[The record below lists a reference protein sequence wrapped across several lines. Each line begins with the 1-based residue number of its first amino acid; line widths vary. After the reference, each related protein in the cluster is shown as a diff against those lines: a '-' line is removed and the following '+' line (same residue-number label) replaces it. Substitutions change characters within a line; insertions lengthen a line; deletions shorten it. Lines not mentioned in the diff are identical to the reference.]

1 LVVVGRLAAI
11 ALAVA
16 FAPGACSGR
25 VSTTPRNSGA
35 DPVVHDYRI
44 VTTERGPR
52 GGRLVLL
59 DESGKR
65 LADLT
70 RSATDCA
77 MDLNPAWSPDGRHVL
92 FASTRG
98 YTLDPDRPPP
108 TNLWIIEVGVGEEPR
123 RLTSGP
129 GSDGDPRWLPSGDG
143 IIFVSDRA
151 GSLDLYR
158 AKLDLDG
165 APRLRGQPQRLT
177 RDGGAERSPAISA
190 DGRSVAYMSIDGGSS
205 RIRELDLSNLRS
217 RDLTSGPFDVTPRF
231 APEGRVVAF
240 SRRDPD
246 RNLMEL
252 VLYDLDR
259 DERRELPELA
269 LADITGPTFSRDGR
283 HLVATAVYRA
293 AKTGAALLS
302 SVVVI
307 DLMAR
312 EPTWRALHDP
322 AFVESRLGASLSP
335 RVLRPSVI
343 DRNLPYPEALQR
355 AIERHVIERIEAHRR
370 GESERHGGCKDR

>member
-1 LVVVGRLAAI
+1 
-11 ALAVA
+11 
-16 FAPGACSGR
+16 
-25 VSTTPRNSGA
+25 
-35 DPVVHDYRI
+35 
-44 VTTERGPR
+44 
-52 GGRLVLL
+52 
-59 DESGKR
+59 
-65 LADLT
+65 
-70 RSATDCA
+70 
-77 MDLNPAWSPDGRHVL
+77 
-92 FASTRG
+92 
-98 YTLDPDRPPP
+98 
-108 TNLWIIEVGVGEEPR
+108 
-123 RLTSGP
+123 
-129 GSDGDPRWLPSGDG
+129 
-143 IIFVSDRA
+143 
-151 GSLDLYR
+151 
-158 AKLDLDG
+158 
-165 APRLRGQPQRLT
+165 
-177 RDGGAERSPAISA
+177 
-190 DGRSVAYMSIDGGSS
+190 
-205 RIRELDLSNLRS
+205 
-217 RDLTSGPFDVTPRF
+217 
-231 APEGRVVAF
+231 VVAF